1 MVDGRDTELPPPNVK
16 GIHVHGPFLE
26 CVKSTVGRH
35 ARERSTPPEVR
46 CTYLRMSYIGKVT
59 RFKNGMNQASFTLR
73 CAWLDEP
80 IKVVNTIIDF
90 YAL

>member
-1 MVDGRDTELPPPNVK
+1 
-16 GIHVHGPFLE
+16 
-26 CVKSTVGRH
+26 
-35 ARERSTPPEVR
+35 
-46 CTYLRMSYIGKVT
+46 MSYIGKVT

-73 CAWLDEP
+73 CAWLDES